1 MISPSISPW
10 FCTILEAYWCPHVF
24 SEPNPILI
32 QKKKIWRQITIQSY
46 WNPVLNLH
54 STAFVLNRLPIKK
67 KRIIIMFP
75 IIVNYPW
82 RIHGAGIY
90 IYANMT
96 GVHWWDPWHT
106 IYSSTM
112 DPSPGPPDV
121 QLLVLDL
128 QLLKVDDVQVFC
140 QPIGKD
146 IAFRGNYVK
155 TVGKSWE
162 NYVKYGER

>member
-1 MISPSISPW
+1 
-10 FCTILEAYWCPHVF
+10 
-24 SEPNPILI
+24 
-32 QKKKIWRQITIQSY
+32 
-46 WNPVLNLH
+46 
-54 STAFVLNRLPIKK
+54 
-67 KRIIIMFP
+67 
-75 IIVNYPW
+75 
-82 RIHGAGIY
+82 
-90 IYANMT
+90 
-96 GVHWWDPWHT
+96 
-106 IYSSTM
+106 M